1 LIPAYALPST
11 ITPMSVHFSQEL
23 DELKKKLLVMAG
35 HAETAVSRAMRAFTD
50 RDDDLARRVKQDDS
64 ILDEFEKEID
74 EVAINLLAKAPLA
87 SELRL
92 ITVAM
97 KISHDLERVGDE
109 ATTISRRA
117 LELNQEPQ
125 LHTEADIPNMAALG
139 LAMLKEALEA
149 FVSRNATQARAII
162 PRDKQIDSLNKQLQ
176 RELAS
181 YMVERPSTITR
192 CLNLMTISKSLERI
206 GDHATNIA
214 EEVVYLH
221 EGEDIRHD
229 PKIKEGKSR

>member
-1 LIPAYALPST
+1 
-11 ITPMSVHFSQEL
+11 MSAHFEQEL
-23 DELKKKLLVMAG
+23 SELKKKLLAMAAN
-35 HAETAVSRAMRAFTD
+35 AEAAVTRAIRAFTD
-50 RDDDLARRVKQDDS
+50 RDDDLARRVKEDDT

-74 EVAINLLAKAPLA
+74 EVSIHLLSKAPLA

-109 ATTISRRA
+109 ATTIARRVQ
-117 LELNQEPQ
+117 ELNHEPE
-125 LHTEADIPNMAALG
+125 LHTEVDLPGMAGLG
-139 LAMLKEALEA
+139 LQMLREALQS
-149 FVSRNATQARAII
+149 FVERDPLKARAII
-162 PRDKQIDSLNKQLQ
+162 PRDKKIDSLNKQLQ

-181 YMVERPSTITR
+181 YMVERPSTISR

-214 EEVVYLH
+214 EEVVYLQ
-221 EGEDIRHD
+221 EGEDIRHN
-229 PKIKEGKSR
+229 PKIKHAEEGQGQS

>member
-1 LIPAYALPST
+1 
-11 ITPMSVHFSQEL
+11 MSLHFSQEL
-23 DELKKKLLVMAG
+23 DELKKKLLVMAAN
-35 HAETAVSRAMRAFTD
+35 AETSVTRAIKAFTD

-74 EVAINLLAKAPLA
+74 ELSIHLLSKAPLA

-97 KISHDLERVGDE
+97 KVSHDLERVGDE
-109 ATTISRRA
+109 ATTISRRVI
-117 LELNQEPQ
+117 ELNQEPQ
-125 LHTEADIPNMAALG
+125 LHTEVDIPNMANLG
-139 LAMLKEALEA
+139 LQMLKEALNA
-149 FVSRNATQARAII
+149 FVNHEPAKARAII
-162 PRDKQIDSLNKQLQ
+162 PRDKQIDSLNKQLH

-181 YMVERPSTITR
+181 YMVERPSTISR
-192 CLNLMTISKSLERI
+192 CLHLMTISKSLERI

-229 PKIKEGKSR
+229 PKVKAGAK

>member
-1 LIPAYALPST
+1 
-11 ITPMSVHFSQEL
+11 MSIHFSQEL
-23 DELKKKLLVMAG
+23 EDLKKKLLVMASN
-35 HAETAVSRAMRAFTD
+35 AETAVSRAIKSMVE
-50 RDDDLARRVKQDDS
+50 RDDDLARRVKEDDS

-74 EVAINLLAKAPLA
+74 EMSINLLAKAPLA

-117 LELNQEPQ
+117 IELNKEPQ
-125 LHTEADIPNMAALG
+125 LHTEVNLPFMAEMG
-139 LAMLKEALEA
+139 LQMLREALEA
-149 FVSRNATQARAII
+149 FVHHDPAKARALI

-176 RELAS
+176 REIAS

-192 CLNLMTISKSLERI
+192 CLNLMTISKSLERV

-229 PKIKEGKSR
+229 PKIKQGGGK

>member
-1 LIPAYALPST
+1 
-11 ITPMSVHFSQEL
+11 MSAHFEQEL
-23 DELKKKLLVMAG
+23 SELKKKLLAMAAN
-35 HAETAVSRAMRAFTD
+35 AEAAVTRAIRAFTD
-50 RDDDLARRVKQDDS
+50 RDDDLARRVKDDDT

-74 EVAINLLAKAPLA
+74 EVSIHLLSKAPLA

-109 ATTISRRA
+109 ATTIARCVQ
-117 LELNQEPQ
+117 ELNHEPE
-125 LHTEADIPNMAALG
+125 LHTEVDLPGMAGLG
-139 LAMLKEALEA
+139 LQMLREALQS
-149 FVSRNATQARAII
+149 FVERDPLKARAII
-162 PRDKQIDSLNKQLQ
+162 PRDKKIDSLNKQLQ

-181 YMVERPSTITR
+181 YMVERPSTISR

-214 EEVVYLH
+214 EEVVYLQ
-221 EGEDIRHD
+221 EGEDIRHN
-229 PKIKEGKSR
+229 PKIKQAEEGKAEN

>member
-1 LIPAYALPST
+1 
-11 ITPMSVHFSQEL
+11 MSVHFEQEL
-23 DELKKKLLVMAG
+23 DELKKKLLAMAA
-35 HAETAVSRAMRAFTD
+35 HAEAAVTRALRAFTD
-50 RDDDLARRVKQDDS
+50 RDDELARQVKEDDS

-74 EVAINLLAKAPLA
+74 ENSIFLLSKAPLA

-109 ATTISRRA
+109 ATTIARRVYD
-117 LELNQEPQ
+117 LNHEPE
-125 LHTEADIPNMAALG
+125 LHTEVDIPGMAAMG
-139 LAMLKEALEA
+139 LQMLQDALQA
-149 FVSRNATQARAII
+149 FVQRDPAKARVII
-162 PRDKQIDSLNKQLQ
+162 PRDKKIDSLNKQLQ

-181 YMVERPSTITR
+181 YMVERPATISR

-221 EGEDIRHD
+221 EGEDIRHN
-229 PKIKEGKSR
+229 PKAKHADTN

>member
-1 LIPAYALPST
+1 
-11 ITPMSVHFSQEL
+11 MSVHFTQEL
-23 DELKKKLLVMAG
+23 DELKKKLLAMASN
-35 HAETAVSRAMRAFTD
+35 AETAVSRAIRAFAD

-64 ILDEFEKEID
+64 IIDEFEKEID

-97 KISHDLERVGDE
+97 KVSHDLERVGDE
-109 ATTISRRA
+109 ATTISRRV
-117 LELNQEPQ
+117 LELNQEPP
-125 LHTEADIPNMAALG
+125 LHTEVDIPNMARMG

-149 FVSRNATQARAII
+149 FVNRDPAKARTII
-162 PRDKQIDSLNKQLQ
+162 PRDKQIDSLNKQLH

-181 YMVERPSTITR
+181 YMVERPATITR

-229 PKIKEGKSR
+229 PNIKGGNK

>member
-1 LIPAYALPST
+1 
-11 ITPMSVHFSQEL
+11 MSLHFSQEL
-23 DELKKKLLVMAG
+23 DELKKKLLVMAAN
-35 HAETAVSRAMRAFTD
+35 AETSVTRAIKAFTD

-74 EVAINLLAKAPLA
+74 ELAIQLLSKAPLA

-97 KISHDLERVGDE
+97 KVSHDLERVGDE
-109 ATTISRRA
+109 ATTIARRVI
-117 LELNQEPQ
+117 ELDQEPQ
-125 LHTEADIPNMAALG
+125 LHTEVDIPHMASLG
-139 LAMLKEALEA
+139 LQMLKEALDA
-149 FVSRNATQARAII
+149 FVNHEPAKARAII
-162 PRDKQIDSLNKQLQ
+162 PRDKQIDSLNKQLH

-181 YMVERPSTITR
+181 YMVERPSTISR
-192 CLNLMTISKSLERI
+192 CLHLMTISKSLERI

-229 PKIKEGKSR
+229 PKVKAGVK

>member
-1 LIPAYALPST
+1 
-11 ITPMSVHFSQEL
+11 MSAHFSQEL
-23 DELKKKLLVMAG
+23 DELKKKLLAMAG
-35 HAETAVSRAMRAFTD
+35 NAETAVSRAIRAFTD
-50 RDDDLARRVKQDDS
+50 RDDDLARRIKEDDS

-97 KISHDLERVGDE
+97 KVSHNLERVGDE
-109 ATTISRRA
+109 ATTISRRV
-117 LELNQEPQ
+117 LELNQEPL
-125 LHTEADIPNMAALG
+125 LHTEVDLPNMATLT
-139 LAMLKEALEA
+139 LQMLKESLEA
-149 FVSRNATQARAII
+149 FVNRDTAKARAII
-162 PRDKQIDSLNKQLQ
+162 PRDKQIDSLNKQMH

-229 PKIKEGKSR
+229 PKIKGEAR

>member
-1 LIPAYALPST
+1 
-11 ITPMSVHFSQEL
+11 MSLHFSQEL
-23 DELKKKLLVMAG
+23 DELKKKLLVMAAN
-35 HAETAVSRAMRAFTD
+35 AETSVTRAIKAFTD

-74 EVAINLLAKAPLA
+74 ELAINLLAKAPLA

-97 KISHDLERVGDE
+97 KVSHDLERVGDE
-109 ATTISRRA
+109 ATTISRRVI
-117 LELNQEPQ
+117 ELDQEPQ
-125 LHTEADIPNMAALG
+125 LHTEVDIPHMASLG
-139 LAMLKEALEA
+139 LQMLKEALDA
-149 FVSRNATQARAII
+149 FVNHEPAKARAII
-162 PRDKQIDSLNKQLQ
+162 PRDKQIDSLNKQLH

-181 YMVERPSTITR
+181 YMVERPSTISR
-192 CLNLMTISKSLERI
+192 CLHLMTISKSLERI

-229 PKIKEGKSR
+229 PKVKAGAK

>member
-1 LIPAYALPST
+1 
-11 ITPMSVHFSQEL
+11 MSVHFSQEL
-23 DELKKKLLVMAG
+23 DELKKKLLVMAS
-35 HAETAVSRAMRAFTD
+35 HAEGAVTRAMRAFCD
-50 RDDDLARRVKQDDS
+50 REDDLARRVKQEDS
-64 ILDEFEKEID
+64 ILDEFEKDID
-74 EVAINLLAKAPLA
+74 EVGINLLAKAALA

-97 KISHDLERVGDE
+97 KISHDLERLGDE
-109 ATTISRRA
+109 ATTISRRV

-125 LHTEADIPNMAALG
+125 LHTEVDIPNMATLS
-139 LAMLKEALEA
+139 LQMLKEALEA
-149 FVSRNATQARAII
+149 FVNRDTAKARAII
-162 PRDKQIDSLNKQLQ
+162 PRDKQIDSLNKQLH

-181 YMVERPSTITR
+181 YMVERPATITR
-192 CLNLMTISKSLERI
+192 CLNLMTISKSLERV

-229 PKIKEGKSR
+229 PQLKQGGAK

>member
-1 LIPAYALPST
+1 
-11 ITPMSVHFSQEL
+11 MSVHFSQEL
-23 DELKKKLLVMAG
+23 DELKKKLFAMAG
-35 HAETAVSRAMRAFTD
+35 HAETAVTSAIRAFSD
-50 RDDDLARRVKQDDS
+50 RDDDLARRVKQDDT
-64 ILDEFEKEID
+64 ILDDFEKEID
-74 EVAINLLAKAPLA
+74 ELSVGLLAKAPLA
-87 SELRL
+87 SDLRL
-92 ITVAM
+92 LTVAM
-97 KISHDLERVGDE
+97 KVSHDLERVGDE

-125 LHTEADIPNMAALG
+125 LHTEVDIPNMATLG

-149 FVSRNATQARAII
+149 FVNRDPAKARAII

-229 PKIKEGKSR
+229 PKIKGGAK

>member
-1 LIPAYALPST
+1 
-11 ITPMSVHFSQEL
+11 MSLHFSQEL
-23 DELKKKLLVMAG
+23 DELKKKLLVMAAN
-35 HAETAVSRAMRAFTD
+35 AETSVTRAIKAFTD

-64 ILDEFEKEID
+64 ILDAFEKEID
-74 EVAINLLAKAPLA
+74 ELAIQLLSKAPLA

-97 KISHDLERVGDE
+97 KVSHDLERVGDE
-109 ATTISRRA
+109 ATTIARRVI
-117 LELNQEPQ
+117 ELDQEPQ
-125 LHTEADIPNMAALG
+125 LHTEVDIPHMASLG
-139 LAMLKEALEA
+139 LQMLKEALDA
-149 FVSRNATQARAII
+149 FVNHEPAKARAII
-162 PRDKQIDSLNKQLQ
+162 PRDKQIDSLNKQLH

-181 YMVERPSTITR
+181 YMVERPSTISR
-192 CLNLMTISKSLERI
+192 CLHLMTISKSLERI

-229 PKIKEGKSR
+229 PKVKAGVK

>member
-1 LIPAYALPST
+1 
-11 ITPMSVHFSQEL
+11 MSLHFSQEL

-35 HAETAVSRAMRAFTD
+35 NAETSVTRAIKAFVD

-74 EVAINLLAKAPLA
+74 ELAINLLSKAPLA

-109 ATTISRRA
+109 ATTISRRVI
-117 LELNQEPQ
+117 ELDQEPQ
-125 LHTEADIPNMAALG
+125 LHTEVDIPGMAGLG
-139 LAMLKEALEA
+139 LQMLKEALNA
-149 FVSRNATQARAII
+149 FVNHEPAKARAII
-162 PRDKQIDSLNKQLQ
+162 PRDKQIDSLNKQLH

-181 YMVERPSTITR
+181 YMVERPSTICR
-192 CLNLMTISKSLERI
+192 CLHLMTISKSLERI

-229 PKIKEGKSR
+229 PKIKAGAK

>member
-1 LIPAYALPST
+1 MHYALTRPDIKVAPAYFGNSRHFARCSLVDHSVG
-11 ITPMSVHFSQEL
+11 SVHMGL
-23 DELKKKLLVMAG
+23 GLCELKSGGYLDVHYQQPPPSGIGLEEWI
-35 HAETAVSRAMRAFTD
+35 HQAFVG
-50 RDDDLARRVKQDDS
+50 RDP
-64 ILDEFEKEID
+64 
-74 EVAINLLAKAPLA
+74 AKA
-87 SELRL
+87 
-92 ITVAM
+92 
-97 KISHDLERVGDE
+97 
-109 ATTISRRA
+109 RA
-117 LELNQEPQ
+117 L
-125 LHTEADIPNMAALG
+125 
-139 LAMLKEALEA
+139 
-149 FVSRNATQARAII
+149 I

-229 PKIKEGKSR
+229 PKIKGEAR

>member
-1 LIPAYALPST
+1 
-11 ITPMSVHFSQEL
+11 MSAHFEQEL
-23 DELKKKLLVMAG
+23 SELKKKLLAMAAN
-35 HAETAVSRAMRAFTD
+35 AEAAVTRAIRAFTD
-50 RDDDLARRVKQDDS
+50 RDDDLARRVKDDDT

-74 EVAINLLAKAPLA
+74 EVSIHLLSKAPLA

-109 ATTISRRA
+109 ATTIARRVQ
-117 LELNQEPQ
+117 ELNHEPE
-125 LHTEADIPNMAALG
+125 LHTEVDLPGMAGLG
-139 LAMLKEALEA
+139 LQMLREALES
-149 FVSRNATQARAII
+149 FVERDPLKARAII
-162 PRDKQIDSLNKQLQ
+162 PRDKKIDSLNKQLQ

-181 YMVERPSTITR
+181 YMVERPSTISR

-214 EEVVYLH
+214 EEVVYLQ
-221 EGEDIRHD
+221 EGEDIRHN
-229 PKIKEGKSR
+229 PKIKQAEEGKAES

>member
-1 LIPAYALPST
+1 
-11 ITPMSVHFSQEL
+11 MSIHFSEEL
-23 DELKKKLLVMAG
+23 EDLKKKLLVMASN
-35 HAETAVSRAMRAFTD
+35 AESAVSRAIKSMVD
-50 RDDDLARRVKQDDS
+50 RDDDLARRVREDDS

-74 EVAINLLAKAPLA
+74 EISISLLAKAPLA

-97 KISHDLERVGDE
+97 KIAHDLERVGDE

-117 LELNQEPQ
+117 IELNKEPQ
-125 LHTEADIPNMAALG
+125 LHTEVNIPFMAEMG
-139 LAMLKEALEA
+139 LQMLREALDA
-149 FVSRNATQARAII
+149 FVRHDPAKARALI

-192 CLNLMTISKSLERI
+192 CLNLMTISKSLERV

-214 EEVVYLH
+214 EDVVYLH

-229 PKIKEGKSR
+229 PKVKQGR

>member
-1 LIPAYALPST
+1 
-11 ITPMSVHFSQEL
+11 MSLHFSQEL
-23 DELKKKLLVMAG
+23 DELKKKLLVMAAN
-35 HAETAVSRAMRAFTD
+35 AETSVTRALKAFTD
-50 RDDDLARRVKQDDS
+50 RDDDIARRVKQDDS

-74 EVAINLLAKAPLA
+74 ELSIHLLSKAPLA
-87 SELRL
+87 SDLRL

-97 KISHDLERVGDE
+97 KVSHDLERVGDE
-109 ATTISRRA
+109 ATTISRRV

-125 LHTEADIPNMAALG
+125 LHTEVDIPHMASLG
-139 LAMLKEALEA
+139 LQMLKEALNA
-149 FVSRNATQARAII
+149 FVNHEPAKARAII
-162 PRDKQIDSLNKQLQ
+162 PRDKQIDSLNKQLH

-181 YMVERPSTITR
+181 YMVERPSTISR
-192 CLNLMTISKSLERI
+192 CLHLMTISKSLERI

-229 PKIKEGKSR
+229 PKVKAGAK